1 MNEQYLLGV
10 DIGTSSSKGV
20 LLNSDL
26 RVVET
31 TRVSHRLLNPNPGWF
46 EHDAEAVWWGDF
58 VEIAQELVG
67 QAEIDPD
74 HIEGIGVSALHAAMV
89 PLDATGDPLRPGIL
103 YGVDSRATEEIDII
117 NNQIGEDR
125 IYETSANALT
135 SQSVGPKLLW
145 YKRNEPEKFERTDK
159 VLDALG
165 YAVYKLTGEYTIDN
179 AIAGLFDPLFDV
191 PEIEWSTPMFDE
203 LDLPRDIVPENK
215 WSTEIAGEVTPEASD
230 ETGLATG
237 TPVIVGTGDAI
248 ASQVSVGAV
257 DHGDAIF
264 MYGTT
269 GVIYATLGEARSNP
283 NLWSFPHCFEGQY
296 TMAGGMAT
304 SGSIL
309 EWFRDQFGGDAVQ
322 TSAVGKES
330 YSTLNEQ
337 AATIDAGSDGLVLL
351 PYFDGERTP
360 MNDPLA
366 RGMLAGLKLSHTKSH
381 VYRAL
386 LEGIG
391 YGFRHHLDAMGN
403 AGVPIDRV
411 LAIGGGAQSDLWRQ
425 IVSNITGMTQHYV
438 SNPLGSPLGAAYLA
452 GLGTEMLGDLDA
464 IRNET
469 SVTARTEPNDEAT
482 RTYDE
487 YYPIYRDLYTE
498 TRDSIHDLARLG
510 DR

>member
-1 MNEQYLLGV
+1 MSDRYLLGV

-20 LLNSDL
+20 LLDDDL
-26 RVVET
+26 SVVDDS
-31 TRVSHRLLNPNPGWF
+31 RVSHQLLNPNPGWF
-46 EHDAEAVWWGDF
+46 EHDAESVWWGDF
-58 VEIAQELVG
+58 VALAQELVG
-67 QAEIDPD
+67 ETEIDPD
-74 HIEGIGVSALHAAMV
+74 HVAGVGVSALHPAMLPV
-89 PLDATGDPLRPGIL
+89 DDAGDPLRPGIL

-117 NNQIGEDR
+117 NDQIGEER
-125 IYETSANALT
+125 IYETSGNALT
-135 SQSVGPKLLW
+135 SQSVGPKILW
-145 YKRNEPEKFERTDK
+145 YKRNEPDKFERTDTI
-159 VLDALG
+159 LDALG
-165 YAVYKLTGEYTIDN
+165 YTVHKLTGAYAIDN
-179 AIAGLFDPLFDV
+179 AIAGSFDPLFDV
-191 PEIEWSTPMFDE
+191 PNVEWRSEMFDE
-203 LDLPRDIVPENK
+203 LGLSRELVPENK
-215 WSTEIAGEVTPEASD
+215 WATEIAGEVTEEAST
-230 ETGLATG
+230 ETGLAAG

-248 ASQVSVGAV
+248 ASQVSVGAI

-309 EWFRDQFGGDAVQ
+309 EWFRDQFGGDAVE

-330 YSTLNEQ
+330 YATLNER

-360 MNDPLA
+360 MNDPHA
-366 RGMLAGLKLSHTKSH
+366 RGILAGLKLSHTKSH

-391 YGFRHHLDAMGN
+391 YGFRHHLDAMGD
-403 AGVPIDRV
+403 AGVPIERV

-425 IVSNITGMTQHYV
+425 IVSDITGTTQHYA

-452 GLGTEMLGDLDA
+452 GLGTDILDNLEA

-469 SVTARTEPNDEAT
+469 SASARTEPNKDAT
-482 RTYDE
+482 ETYDQ
-487 YYPIYRDLYTE
+487 YYSIYRDLYTE
-498 TRDSIHDLARLG
+498 TKETIHDLARLG